1 MSRIVSVVT
10 AKKNGPLIA
19 QAATLWIRPDDTV
32 ADITYG
38 RGLFW
43 THYQHPGTF
52 ITHDITHDGI
62 DFRHLPEADASVDV
76 VIYDPPYISPG
87 GRKTSTVTDFNN
99 RYGLVDVPRTPK
111 ETDALIVAG
120 LAEATRIL
128 RPGGRLFVKCAD
140 YVTSGKLHLG
150 HHLVVSAA
158 HNLGLE
164 QVDEFVHHSG
174 TGPQPKYN
182 LDGTP
187 RRQVH
192 SRRSHSFLCVF
203 KKGRR

>member
-1 MSRIVSVVT
+1 VTPILSVVNS
-10 AKKNGPLIA
+10 KKNGPLIA
-19 QAATLWIRPDDTV
+19 QAAQLWINPEDTV
-32 ADITYG
+32 VDVTYG

-43 THYQHPGTF
+43 ATYQHPGPFTA
-52 ITHDITHDGI
+52 HDITLDGV
-62 DFRHLPEADASVDV
+62 DFRHLPEDDASVDV

-87 GRKTSTVTDFNN
+87 GRKTSTVTDFNL
-99 RYGLVDVPRTPK
+99 RYGLVDVPRTPA
-111 ETDALIVAG
+111 ETDTLIVAG
-120 LAEATRIL
+120 MTEAVRVL
-128 RPGGRLFVKCAD
+128 RRNGRLFVKCAD

-150 HHLVVSAA
+150 HHMVVSAA
-158 HNLGLE
+158 LHLGLE